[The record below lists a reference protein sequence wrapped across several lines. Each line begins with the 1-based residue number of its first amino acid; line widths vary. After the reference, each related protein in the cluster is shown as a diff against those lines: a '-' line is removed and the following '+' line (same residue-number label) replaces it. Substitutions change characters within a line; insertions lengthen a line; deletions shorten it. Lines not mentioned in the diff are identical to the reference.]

1 MYGVDRVDSKN
12 KNVRTRQEDTRRL
25 GTELRP
31 ALLRV
36 QTEERKAEVTALCG
50 ENGWS
55 CSVEVDA
62 DQPED
67 VADLDVLQNPVTTA
81 RVEAEPKRNDP
92 CPCGSG
98 KKYKHCHARK

>member
-12 KNVRTRQEDTRRL
+12 KNVRIRQEDTRKL

-31 ALLRV
+31 ATLRV
-36 QTEERKAEVTALCG
+36 QSEERKVEVTTICA
-50 ENGWS
+50 ENGWN
-55 CSVEVDA
+55 CTVEVDA
-62 DQPED
+62 DLPED
-67 VADLDVLQNPVTTA
+67 VADLDVLQNPVATE